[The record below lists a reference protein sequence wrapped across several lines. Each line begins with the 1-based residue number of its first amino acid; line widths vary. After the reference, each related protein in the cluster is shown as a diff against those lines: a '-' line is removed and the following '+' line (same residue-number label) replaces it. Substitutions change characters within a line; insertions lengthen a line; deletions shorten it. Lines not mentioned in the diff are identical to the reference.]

1 MWKYLPRHEG
11 PLVDPV
17 PAVERSAP
25 AAGAGETVLL
35 VDDDP
40 IVRLFVGELLGEL
53 GYGAIEASDGAAA
66 VDMLRSDVR
75 IDLLVTHIGLTGG
88 MNGRHVADEA
98 RARRPARP
106 ILFTNG
112 NAAAMAGNDTL
123 QARLRPD

>member
-1 MWKYLPRHEG
+1 MFFFFVSSRRRHTRCALVTGVQTCALPIFWMYLPRHDG

-40 IVRLFVGELLGEL
+40 IVRLFVGDLLGAL

-66 VDMLRSDVR
+66 VALLRSDVR
-75 IDLLVTHIGLTGG
+75 
-88 MNGRHVADEA
+88 RSEE
-98 RARRPARP
+98 RRVGQECVSKCRS
-106 ILFTNG
+106 
-112 NAAAMAGNDTL
+112 
-123 QARLRPD
+123 RW